1 MKSLNGGEILAKK
14 TFEFSKIAYM
24 RPGRKTCPTEVSLEL
39 SKEIWGYR
47 LSITG
52 TIWNHIKTDCY
63 SCGQNLDTM
72 AKYLHN
78 KTFRELY
85 DLWKK
90 YHLNDLNAGTHK
102 QKEAL
107 EKAGI
112 HDYDKSCEYLKS
124 IGLYVDTLRDDES
137 LTFETE
143 KANRKHYEYGH
154 GWVCYAI
161 PEDVIKRIME
171 LCADTKAA

>member
-1 MKSLNGGEILAKK
+1 MKSLTGGEILAKK
-14 TFEFSKIAYM
+14 TFVFSKIAYL
-24 RPGRKTCPTEVSLEL
+24 RHGVKNCPTEVSLEL
-39 SKEIWGYR
+39 SKEKWGHR
-47 LSITG
+47 LSICG

-63 SCGQNLDTM
+63 SCGQNLDTL
-72 AKYLHN
+72 ARFLHN

-90 YHLNDLNAGTHK
+90 YHLNDMNAGTHK

-112 HDYDKSCEYLKS
+112 HDYDKACKYLKS
-124 IGLYVDTLRDDES
+124 IGLYVDELRDDEFLS
-137 LTFETE
+137 CETE
-143 KANRKHYEYGH
+143 HASRKHYEYGH
-154 GWVCYAI
+154 GWVGYSI

-171 LCADTKAA
+171 LCAETQAA